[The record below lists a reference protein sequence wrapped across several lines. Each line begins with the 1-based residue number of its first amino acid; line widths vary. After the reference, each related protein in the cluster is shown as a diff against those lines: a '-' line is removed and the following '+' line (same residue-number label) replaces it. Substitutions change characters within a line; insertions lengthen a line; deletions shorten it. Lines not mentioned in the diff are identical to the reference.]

1 MLPVQSF
8 PAEILL
14 LALVVGLALLALRA
28 VRRRRAFVGTP
39 GAPGTVALPAADLP
53 RLDTQQRVTAT
64 LHRTFP
70 DRAQGV
76 WLAAATVGKLRLT
89 FCPTDY
95 ATASER
101 YQKLLG
107 QPADVA
113 LFGLATLA
121 PGGVEAMKDQIK
133 DIDKVEITPD
143 LVRLVATGEFAN
155 DHVVI
160 GRVLSTRDEQWEEMA
175 LTVYRTEVVRRPELT
190 LVIDLA
196 VARDAGGQPA
206 APFAPGSM
214 VHGSARLF
222 GFLAAAG

>member
-8 PAEILL
+8 PAELLL

-28 VRRRRAFVGTP
+28 VRRRRVFAAATA
-39 GAPGTVALPAADLP
+39 APLPAADLP

-76 WLAAATVGKLRLT
+76 WLAAVSVGKLRLT

-95 ATASER
+95 AAAAGR
-101 YQKLLG
+101 YENLAG
-107 QPADVA
+107 QPADIA

-133 DIDKVEITPD
+133 DIDKVEIRQD
-143 LVRLVATGEFAN
+143 LVRLIPAGEFAN

-160 GRVLSTRDEQWEEMA
+160 GKVLSRRDEQWEEMA
-175 LTVYRTEVVRRPELT
+175 LTVYRTEVVRRPDLT

-196 VARDAGGQPA
+196 VPGSDGRRAG

-222 GFLAAAG
+222 GYLAP